1 MKNRLQHII
10 KGNLY
15 QGLEI
20 FEVNNTRYYAF
31 LKLVRKKQE
40 LMISAE
46 GIFTDLDKLVACV
59 DKKNPLV
66 LVFNSSKVLLRKIP
80 EATYANA
87 EQWVAQAFPNLD
99 LENFHFQVLDSKDI
113 KVVSICKKTEITDLL
128 NKLGGKGI
136 VPSSISI
143 GISELS
149 NTLPYLNFPVQGS
162 SFTIAK
168 DDEEELEIGNPGNMD
183 NGKIDLNGLI
193 LSNSSLLSFSGIL
206 ATLNNSH
213 GPSNLFA
220 INQSLEYGFKNRKLF
235 NLGLQIGL
243 SSLLAILLLNFVLF
257 SHYRSKMA
265 DLHLISSLENQS
277 NLLNQ
282 TKERIAYK
290 ESKLNAL
297 INNSNSKVT
306 YYLDTIGSSLPASIL
321 LDELD
326 YQPLLKPVQKDKSI
340 ETIQNTIV
348 VSGLTNNKDEF
359 TFWANILEKMSWVK
373 TVEIQNLEF
382 VTNNLDRFTIKIEI
396 HETGQ

>member
-1 MKNRLQHII
+1 M
-10 KGNLY
+10 
-15 QGLEI
+15 
-20 FEVNNTRYYAF
+20 
-31 LKLVRKKQE
+31 
-40 LMISAE
+40 
-46 GIFTDLDKLVACV
+46 
-59 DKKNPLV
+59 
-66 LVFNSSKVLLRKIP
+66 
-80 EATYANA
+80 
-87 EQWVAQAFPNLD
+87 
-99 LENFHFQVLDSKDI
+99 
-113 KVVSICKKTEITDLL
+113 
-128 NKLGGKGI
+128 
-136 VPSSISI
+136 
-143 GISELS
+143 
-149 NTLPYLNFPVQGS
+149 
-162 SFTIAK
+162 
-168 DDEEELEIGNPGNMD
+168 
-183 NGKIDLNGLI
+183 
-193 LSNSSLLSFSGIL
+193 
-206 ATLNNSH
+206 
-213 GPSNLFA
+213 
-220 INQSLEYGFKNRKLF
+220 F

-277 NLLNQ
+277 TLLNQ

-290 ESKLNAL
+290 ESKLNTL

-306 YYLDTIGSSLPASIL
+306 YYLDAIGSSLPASIL

>member
-1 MKNRLQHII
+1 
-10 KGNLY
+10 
-15 QGLEI
+15 
-20 FEVNNTRYYAF
+20 
-31 LKLVRKKQE
+31 
-40 LMISAE
+40 MISAE
-46 GIFTDLDKLVACV
+46 EIFTDLDKLVACV

-80 EATYANA
+80 EAKYANA
-87 EQWVAQAFPNLD
+87 EQWVTQAFPNLD
-99 LENFHFQVLDSKDI
+99 LENFHFQVLGSKDI

-168 DDEEELEIGNPGNMD
+168 DDDEELEIRNPGNMD

-277 NLLNQ
+277 TLLNQ

-290 ESKLNAL
+290 ESKLNTL

-306 YYLDTIGSSLPASIL
+306 YYLDAIGSSLPASIL